1 MATRTA
7 KKPASKKKKTS
18 TKPRK
23 RESSYPSFLID
34 DSPRR
39 TAVRKKT
46 KTTTKRKT
54 KSKTKPKSAPRKPV
68 AAKPKMASKTVRSA
82 SMPDFM
88 SYESGETKYVE
99 RRERKPKTEKMRKER
114 PTRRERPSDGL
125 GYEVKGETPSKGEET
140 AKKRERRGMF
150 DDDDAREVRKA
161 FGNLSETVR
170 RGIKTLTKGRNA
182 SEGSKPVERD
192 STASELGKQKTI
204 YDVTPKSRQP
214 VDPLDEDEATIT
226 DMSNDPIYE
235 DCSKYKTEQE
245 RNLCKHRKRKAV
257 AERYPDVYSGE

>member
-7 KKPASKKKKTS
+7 KKPASKKKKAA
-18 TKPRK
+18 KPRK

-39 TAVRKKT
+39 TATRKKT
-46 KTTTKRKT
+46 KTATKRKT

-68 AAKPKMASKTVRSA
+68 AAKPKTASKTVRST
-82 SMPDFM
+82 SMPDFV
-88 SYESGETKYVE
+88 SYEPGEAKYVE
-99 RRERKPKTEKMRKER
+99 HRERKPESERTHKER
-114 PTRRERPSDGL
+114 PVRREKRPKDL
-125 GYEVKGETPSKGEET
+125 GYVAKDETPSKGEET

-150 DDDDAREVRKA
+150 DTDDAREVRKA

-170 RGIKTLTKGRNA
+170 RGIKSLTKGKDA

-192 STASELGKQKTI
+192 STASELEKQKTI

-235 DCSKYKTEQE
+235 DCTKYKTEEE
-245 RNLCKHRKRKAV
+245 RDRCKRRKRKAV